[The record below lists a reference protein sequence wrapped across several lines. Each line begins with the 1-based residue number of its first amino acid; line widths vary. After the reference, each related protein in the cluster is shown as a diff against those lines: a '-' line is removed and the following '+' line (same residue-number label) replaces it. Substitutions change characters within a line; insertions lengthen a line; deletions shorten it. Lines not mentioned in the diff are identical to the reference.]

1 MILDFS
7 NQHHSLL
14 LTLVAVKVSWPF
26 QLSRL
31 KPLESFCTLVFL
43 LRHFQFVSKSYWP
56 YIQNVFQVQPLL
68 TNTGSTLIQV
78 TVSLLLII
86 SVVFHWSLCSCLCFP
101 VIYSQYSGLGD
112 PVRTFRSCYSSAQHL
127 SLAYRSTQSKI
138 QCLSQPPIC
147 GPLPSDPPLLLTLP
161 LPPFTPLRPHWP
173 PCYLSSIPGLL
184 PTQDLPFIV
193 PSDEHVIPPDLH
205 MDGSL
210 PRCRP
215 LLRCYLL
222 SESSRPSSLPT
233 NHGPRY
239 FPSLCYFSLR
249 HTLSYYVY

>member
-147 GPLPSDPPLLLTLP
+147 GPLPSDPPFYSLFPSPHSLHYDLTDHLAISQAYQACSQ
-161 LPPFTPLRPHWP
+161 LRIFHSLFHLMSMWFPQISTWMAP
-173 PCYLSSIPGLL
+173 SPAAGLC
-184 PTQDLPFIV
+184 
-193 PSDEHVIPPDLH
+193 SDATFSV
-205 MDGSL
+205 SL
-210 PRCRP
+210 PDHP
-215 LLRCYLL
+215 LSPPTMALAI
-222 SESSRPSSLPT
+222 SLPCVT
-233 NHGPRY
+233 
-239 FPSLCYFSLR
+239 FL
-249 HTLSYYVY
+249 